1 MNVIFNIVMPTSHFH
16 IAMHLLSYLI
26 METATCPLPHEVIYM
41 YVGGDFIVICIAID
55 TVIFDNSSELTRIH
69 PQVFHMI
76 VPPCR
81 FRSHHNQCTGS
92 ASVSTGCFSPKD
104 RLRYMDLC
112 GQDKGDNIR
121 DIIITMATGNLT
133 DDNLI

>member
-1 MNVIFNIVMPTSHFH
+1 MPTSHFH
-16 IAMHLLSYLI
+16 IAMHLLSFL
-26 METATCPLPHEVIYM
+26 AGHGPLPHEVIYM

-81 FRSHHNQCTGS
+81 FGSHHNQCTGS

-104 RLRYMDLC
+104 RLCYMDLC
-112 GQDKGDNIR
+112 SQDKGDNII
-121 DIIITMATGNLT
+121 DIIITMATGNLN